1 MMNPRRKTS
10 LKKHYAVSWE
20 MCNQTVTRD
29 FQQKNQGNP
38 CKTRIPSQNHNAGNG
53 T

>member
-1 MMNPRRKTS
+1 MMNHRRKIS
-10 LKKHYAVSWE
+10 LKKHYAVSRE

-29 FQQKNQGNP
+29 FQPKNQGNP
-38 CKTRIPSQNHNAGNG
+38 CKSRIPSQNHNAGDG